1 MRASNACSVRVR
13 AHARTKRSRK
23 GTAGLLWDLRRSFH
37 EGTGRKNG
45 RESALS
51 VAIATLS
58 RPSIDTRFNN
68 HAALRS
74 PSDNL
79 LSLLFIA
86 NFTPPESSR
95 HSARVVITSGNNV
108 TRCVLHGGPTFRVIR
123 ISEYSWVNP
132 PVFLANRENRLE
144 VMMDPSMERCLRP
157 FSHFLRAWILRTKR
171 IVFEQG

>member
-1 MRASNACSVRVR
+1 MRAPNACSVRVR

-108 TRCVLHGGPTFRVIR
+108 TDSMRLARWSNVSSNTNIRVPCE
-123 ISEYSWVNP
+123 S
-132 PVFLANRENRLE
+132 
-144 VMMDPSMERCLRP
+144 
-157 FSHFLRAWILRTKR
+157 
-171 IVFEQG
+171 